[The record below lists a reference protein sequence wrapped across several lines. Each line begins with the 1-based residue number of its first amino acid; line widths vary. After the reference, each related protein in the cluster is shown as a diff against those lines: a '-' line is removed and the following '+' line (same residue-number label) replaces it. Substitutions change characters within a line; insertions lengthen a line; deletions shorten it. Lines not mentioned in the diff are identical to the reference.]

1 MAERYD
7 LSGRVALVTGGGRG
21 IGRAHCLLL
30 AERGAAVLVC
40 DLGADLDGSGRDNAV
55 ADSVVDE
62 IRAAGGSAQASTRD
76 ISTFEGGAAAVGDAI
91 DAFGRVDIVVNNAG
105 LAGGAP
111 IDDVDAARLEK
122 VLAVNFYGTVAVTS
136 AAWPHLRDQRWGRV
150 INTVS
155 EVALDTRISGGAGG
169 IGYGAAKA
177 AVWSATITLAQEG
190 RPHGITVNA
199 ISPGALTRMNA
210 AMFATQGPPSGLDL
224 DPRHVARVVAWLA
237 SDDAADVTGR
247 VIHAA
252 GGQHREYIVARHR
265 DTELVARIDAA
276 LGEEND

>member
-1 MAERYD
+1 MAESFD

-40 DLGADLDGSGRDNAV
+40 DLGTELDGTGVDRSVATAV
-55 ADSVVDE
+55 AGE
-62 IRAAGGSAQASTRD
+62 ITARGGAAYADASD
-76 ISTFEGGAAAVGDAI
+76 ISTFPGGAAAVQAALDT
-91 DAFGRVDIVVNNAG
+91 FGRIDIVVNNAG

-111 IDDVDAARLEK
+111 IETVDAATLDR
-122 VLAVNFYGTVAVTS
+122 VMAVNFYGTVAVTR
-136 AAWPHLRDQRWGRV
+136 AAWPHLCAQGRGRV

-155 EVALDTRISGGAGG
+155 EVALDTRMGGAGTL
-169 IGYGAAKA
+169 GYGAAKA
-177 AVWSATITLAQEG
+177 AVWSATISLAEAG

-199 ISPGALTRMNA
+199 ISPGAATRMNQA
-210 AMFATQGPPSGLDL
+210 LFSSQAPPTGLDL
-224 DPRHVARVVAWLA
+224 DPVHVARVAAWLA

-252 GGQHREYIVARHR
+252 GGHHREYVVTRRR
-265 DTELVARIDAA
+265 DTDLVARIDAA
-276 LGEEND
+276 LGGG